1 MILFESSGS
10 QMIDFLKSKG
20 IKAYN
25 EIKEIAEH
33 PDLLFSNDLRQINAE
48 ASYNMYTIQS
58 LNKLA
63 KKKGISI
70 VELEKVFSFVEASW
84 ETYLKK
90 YYSGKAFFFY
100 MWGDNLIPA
109 IRVSVVSYFKGLE
122 LPFSCEL
129 NKVSDM
135 QNIFKAY
142 VENAQFNGLVITMQ
156 EEVTDEGEESEI
168 EQDFCLTVYSKII
181 SC

>member
-1 MILFESSGS
+1 
-10 QMIDFLKSKG
+10 MIDFLKRKG

-25 EIKEIAEH
+25 EIKEIAEQ
-33 PDLLFSNDLRQINAE
+33 PDLLFSNDPQQTNAE
-48 ASYNMYTIQS
+48 ASYNMYTIQN
-58 LNKLA
+58 LNKLV

-70 VELEKVFSFVEASW
+70 VELEKVFSFVETSW

-90 YYSGKAFFFY
+90 HYSGKVFVFY
-100 MWGDNLIPA
+100 MWNDDLIPA
-109 IRVSVVSYFKGLE
+109 IRVSVVSYFKGIE

-135 QNIFKAY
+135 QY
-142 VENAQFNGLVITMQ
+142 VFTSYIENAQFNGLIIAENVDDIK
-156 EEVTDEGEESEI
+156 DIAESEK
-168 EQDFCLTVYSKII
+168 ENEFYLTVYQKVI